1 MADIAEGAG
10 RTQALSGSF
19 GFAADKQVA
28 RTAVE
33 VAHMRKVLQSWL
45 RNEDGAVMVEYAI
58 VLSLIAVVC
67 ILIVQAI
74 GQKAGRYYE
83 RTNEGFR

>member
-1 MADIAEGAG
+1 MANIAEGAG
-10 RTQALSGSF
+10 RTKALSGSF
-19 GFAADKQVA
+19 GFAPEKQVA
-28 RTAVE
+28 RMAVE
-33 VAHMRKVLQSWL
+33 VGCMRKVVRRWIQ
-45 RNEDGAVMVEYAI
+45 NEDGAVMVEYAI

-74 GQKAGRYYE
+74 GQKAGKYYE